1 MARVATA
8 RWGGRAS
15 ENFGEAET
23 ITEFRNRSCPGLRPR
38 VGAEA
43 DAEVVDPLGFV
54 GEAAGL
60 VRSLRRARRSI
71 GSRGPP
77 TRSVSK
83 AGSGEEVADE
93 ATALL
98 AAREIGERL
107 VERRGVPV
115 RRAPLVVTGGK
126 LCDEPLLPVFGSQ
139 FLRVREEFV
148 VTANGRQGLSWVQ
161 LADVTG
167 SPRMVRVSREGA
179 AVRHT
184 SSLCTFGAGLRRR
197 VPR

>member
-1 MARVATA
+1 MARVATT
-8 RWGGRAS
+8 RRGGRAS

-43 DAEVVDPLGFV
+43 DAEV
-54 GEAAGL
+54 
-60 VRSLRRARRSI
+60 
-71 GSRGPP
+71 
-77 TRSVSK
+77 
-83 AGSGEEVADE
+83 ADE

-115 RRAPLVVTGGK
+115 RRAPLVV
-126 LCDEPLLPVFGSQ
+126 
-139 FLRVREEFV
+139 REEFV
-148 VTANGRQGLSWVQ
+148 VTANGRQRLSWVQ

-179 AVRHT
+179 GVRHT

>member
-1 MARVATA
+1 MRMARVATT
-8 RWGGRAS
+8 RRGGRAS

-43 DAEVVDPLGFV
+43 DA
-54 GEAAGL
+54 
-60 VRSLRRARRSI
+60 
-71 GSRGPP
+71 
-77 TRSVSK
+77 
-83 AGSGEEVADE
+83 EVADE

-139 FLRVREEFV
+139 FLRVREVSV
-148 VTANGRQGLSWVQ
+148 VTANGRQRLSWVQ

-179 AVRHT
+179 GVRHT

>member
-1 MARVATA
+1 M
-8 RWGGRAS
+8 

-43 DAEVVDPLGFV
+43 DA
-54 GEAAGL
+54 
-60 VRSLRRARRSI
+60 
-71 GSRGPP
+71 
-77 TRSVSK
+77 
-83 AGSGEEVADE
+83 EVADE

-126 LCDEPLLPVFGSQ
+126 LCDEPLLPVSSPSLALSSFASARCPSSRQTAGSG
-139 FLRVREEFV
+139 FP
-148 VTANGRQGLSWVQ
+148 GC
-161 LADVTG
+161 
-167 SPRMVRVSREGA
+167 
-179 AVRHT
+179 
-184 SSLCTFGAGLRRR
+184 SLLT
-197 VPR
+197 